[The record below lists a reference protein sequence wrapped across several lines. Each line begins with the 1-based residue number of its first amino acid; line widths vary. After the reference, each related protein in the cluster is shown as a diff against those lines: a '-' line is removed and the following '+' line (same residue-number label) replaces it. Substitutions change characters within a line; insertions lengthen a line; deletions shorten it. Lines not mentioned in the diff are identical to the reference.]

1 VALLFSNVVIRGE
14 NRYHVIVCKSN
25 TVGPREVDGKMEL
38 GGKVANLVW
47 EAEGQDFAA
56 QS

>member
-1 VALLFSNVVIRGE
+1 MALLFSNVVIRGE